1 MNPGSHSKRKEMFWF
16 LEEYKGRAGSIPRPE
31 WFTTSLIGVNKKRP
45 GKGSGCGKYFFVAA
59 VVDEDIEHEKGRRS

>member
-1 MNPGSHSKRKEMFWF
+1 MKRRRVCIR
-16 LEEYKGRAGSIPRPE
+16 GDAIPL
-31 WFTTSLIGVNKKRP
+31 TTSLIGVNKKRP